1 MCLIQDHTL
10 RMLISEGE
18 RWDGLYYF
26 KGILLIMTLKV
37 DKGTSLD
44 LWHQQLEHPS
54 MQVTKI
60 VSSVDLKKNT
70 EILNKYCDVCQ
81 REKQIKK

>member
-1 MCLIQDHTL
+1 
-10 RMLISEGE
+10 MLISEGE